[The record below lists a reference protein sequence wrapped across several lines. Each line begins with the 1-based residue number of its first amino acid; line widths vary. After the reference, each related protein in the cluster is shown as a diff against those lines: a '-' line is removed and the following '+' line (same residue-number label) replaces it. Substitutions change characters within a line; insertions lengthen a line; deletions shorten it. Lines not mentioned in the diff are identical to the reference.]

1 MECALSGADLT
12 SRTPHGPGSKG
23 IIMLDKQGNKTTRY
37 NEIRRQLWGR
47 VDNNDVDMH
56 IRAILDGAY
65 TVADAIRF
73 QRETDSTGPDGQ
85 IY

>member
-1 MECALSGADLT
+1 
-12 SRTPHGPGSKG
+12 
-23 IIMLDKQGNKTTRY
+23 MLDIKGNKTTRY
-37 NEIRRQLWGR
+37 NEVRKLLWGR
-47 VDNNDVDMH
+47 VDNDNLDMH

-73 QRETDSTGPDGQ
+73 QHETDNTGPDGQ

>member
-1 MECALSGADLT
+1 MLT

-37 NEIRRQLWGR
+37 NEIRRQLWGW
-47 VDNNDVDMH
+47 VDNNDLDAH

-65 TVADAIRF
+65 TVTDAIRF
-73 QRETDSTGPDGQ
+73 QLETDSTGPDGQ